1 VVIGLDAELGR
12 GIAMSENIKS
22 FVVFDPYTIV
32 GYLDSFDT
40 ENEAQEWLDAALLRD
55 IDGFIGVEV
64 IEREF
69 YLENY
74 A

>member
-1 VVIGLDAELGR
+1 
-12 GIAMSENIKS
+12 MSENIKS

-69 YLENY
+69 YL
-74 A
+74 

>member
-1 VVIGLDAELGR
+1 
-12 GIAMSENIKS
+12 MSENIKS
-22 FVVFDPYTIV
+22 FVVFDPYILV